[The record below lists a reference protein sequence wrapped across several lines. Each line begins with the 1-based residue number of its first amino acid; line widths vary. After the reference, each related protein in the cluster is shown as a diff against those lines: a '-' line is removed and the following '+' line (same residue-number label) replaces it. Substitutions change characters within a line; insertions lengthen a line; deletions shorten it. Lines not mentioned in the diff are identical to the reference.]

1 MNAKWVTTN
10 QRQQTD
16 AADTGV
22 KDLIGEIKTR
32 LSLNSDG
39 NVSEK
44 ADAEFLVDALFGK
57 MRHSFTLDH
66 DVLFHEFRMAVNNAY
81 KSDQQLVTPDKILR
95 KFEENCNHHLKN
107 KIRYTLITS
116 ISLNNIHLTRRRY
129 VNGCVLNFS
138 KHVPR
143 KYAASRQK
151 LIGEH
156 TTQNRN
162 LSDKMDFIYISVTL
176 EAPNYLTAFMKAMK
190 AVDMVRSIWQLQ
202 IKKNMNFLALE
213 KQQKYPSDSVVKLG
227 LAHTLHLQNGKS
239 AWNGLWYERHTSDV
253 AIQIKNFDTADL
265 RLGKYLNLLN
275 NKNKN
280 IEYKDFLH
288 TIFVSYINALDQS
301 EQDFRFM
308 KLWLTLELI
317 TGSDDAKTLIKM
329 VSFFYKNRAVEK
341 AILQSLRDA
350 RNVNVHAGVK
360 PPNVE
365 LKNFQ
370 MCEYIEHLLRFF
382 LENPFKYE
390 KLYELR
396 AFISSNTEV
405 SAIDDEIR
413 RLKLVKKF
421 VG

>member
-1 MNAKWVTTN
+1 MKAKWVMTN

-22 KDLIGEIKTR
+22 KDLIGEIKTH

-44 ADAEFLVDALFGK
+44 IDAEFLVDALFGK
-57 MRHSFTLDH
+57 MHHSFTLDH

-81 KSDQQLVTPDKILR
+81 KSDQQLATPDKILR
-95 KFEENCNHHLKN
+95 KFEENCNRHLKN

-116 ISLNNIHLTRRRY
+116 IGLNNIHLPRRRY

-138 KHVPR
+138 KHVPK
-143 KYAASRQK
+143 KYASSRQK
-151 LIGEH
+151 LLEKH
-156 TTQNRN
+156 TIPNRS
-162 LSDKMDFIYISVTL
+162 LSDKKGFIYISVTL
-176 EAPNYLTAFMKAMK
+176 EAPNYQTAFMKAMK

-202 IKKNMNFLALE
+202 VEKNLNFLAPD
-213 KQQKYPSDSVVKLG
+213 KQQKFPSDSVVRLG
-227 LAHTLHLQNGKS
+227 LAHTLHLPNGRS
-239 AWNGLWYERHTSDV
+239 AWNGLWYERHTNDV
-253 AIQIKNFDTADL
+253 AIQIRNFDTADL

-275 NKNKN
+275 NKN

-301 EQDFRFM
+301 EHDFRFM

-329 VSFFYKNRAVEK
+329 VSFFYKDRAVEK
-341 AILQSLRDA
+341 AILQSLREA
-350 RNVNVHAGVK
+350 RNVNVHIGVK

-382 LENPFKYE
+382 LENPFRYE
-390 KLYELR
+390 KLRELR